1 MLSLSHSVHDTY
13 VKSWQFHATW
23 SLRDVKGNSH
33 LVQKKKK
40 CMQQGGGFQWYALFL
55 GSNAVRWRIF
65 PKVEAICSYIK
76 SDCTGWSAIGSV
88 HRWTCPSWG
97 HPPLL
102 PRRVGGGPRGT
113 GTGEGAHAALK
124 MGIQQ
129 QTWCSTFSVLSK
141 ASVLHSTKLHL
152 ASVKPPQPRQQR
164 WQEEPKAEMAGE
176 SCENRAEKQIQTFW
190 LAPRVTWTDAFLSQ
204 RA

>member
-1 MLSLSHSVHDTY
+1 MCKVPAIPCY
-13 VKSWQFHATW
+13 VKSKRRKRKQPSCT
-23 SLRDVKGNSH
+23 
-33 LVQKKKK
+33 KKKK

-76 SDCTGWSAIGSV
+76 SAIRSV

-102 PRRVGGGPRGT
+102 PHRTGGGPRGT
-113 GTGEGAHAALK
+113 GTVKGAHAALK

-129 QTWCSTFSVLSK
+129 QNRCSVLSK

-164 WQEEPKAEMAGE
+164 WKEEPKAEMAGE

-190 LAPRVTWTDAFLSQ
+190 LAPRVIWTDAFLSQ